1 MPKIIATNKSGTAY
15 EPVAAGNYVARCVKM
30 IHYGTI
36 TEDYLGTPK
45 TANKVQLTWELPTEL
60 KVFKEENGEQP
71 YVLSKEFTLSMHEK
85 ASLRKWLE
93 AWRGKNFTNAES
105 EAFDITNLVG
115 KACMLNVIH
124 TTKGDKTYANI
135 SGVSSMPKGLTCPPQ
150 INDSV
155 VFSVDEFD
163 QKLFDSFPDYIKDK
177 IKGSVEYKAMQ
188 HPNAVTTDPEPPFE
202 QDDNNV
208 EDDLPF

>member
-1 MPKIIATNKSGTAY
+1 MTQIIASNKSGSTY
-15 EPVAAGNYVARCVKM
+15 EPVPAGNYVARCIKM

-45 TANKVQLTWELPTEL
+45 TLNKVQLSWELPGEL

-71 YVLSKEFTLSMHEK
+71 YMLSKDFTLSMHEK

-93 AWRGKNFTNAES
+93 SWRGKGFTNAES

-115 KACMLNVIH
+115 KACMINVIH
-124 TTKGDKTYANI
+124 NTKGDKTYANI
-135 SGVSSMPKGLTCPPQ
+135 SGVSSMPKGLSCPPQ

-155 VFSVDEFD
+155 IFSVLDFKNE
-163 QKLFDSFPDYIKDK
+163 LFETFPDFIKDK
-177 IKGSVEYKAMQ
+177 IKSSVEYKAMQ
-188 HPNAVTTDPEPPFE
+188 QPNAVHTDPEPTNSPSE
-202 QDDNNV
+202 

>member
-15 EPVAAGNYVARCVKM
+15 EPVSAGNYVARCVKM

-36 TEDYLGTPK
+36 TEDYLGTTK

-71 YVLSKEFTLSMHEK
+71 YVLSKDFTLSMHEK

-155 VFSVDEFD
+155 VFSVEAFD

-188 HPNAVTTDPEPPFE
+188 HPNAVTTDPEPPFA
-202 QDDNNV
+202 QDDN
-208 EDDLPF
+208 DDSDLPF